1 MNFELTE
8 EQKMIREMVADF
20 ADNELK
26 PIAAEIDEKQE
37 IPAAI
42 YKKVGELGLMGML
55 IPEEY
60 GGSATDAICY
70 AIAIE
75 ELSRGCA
82 STGVM
87 VAVQNSLVD
96 ELVYKF
102 GSDEQKQEFLIPLAK
117 GEKLGAFSL
126 TEPDAGSDAGAV
138 KLAAKDDGDN
148 YVLNGTKTFCTNG
161 KSADICLV
169 FATRDRELKHKGIIC
184 LIVEKGT
191 PGFSVGKVEHKL
203 GIRGSETV
211 ELVFEDCKVP
221 KANRLGGE
229 DEGFKMAMY
238 SLDSGRISISAQ
250 AIGIARAAFDEALE
264 YTKNRKQF
272 GTRICDFQYNQFK
285 MADMATM
292 IEAAQLLNYRAAY
305 LKMQGV
311 RHTKESAMSKLFSAT
326 VANDITRQALQLHGG
341 YGYITEYPVERH
353 FRDAKIT
360 EIYEGTS
367 EIQQLVIASTL
378 LKE

>member
-102 GSDEQKQEFLIPLAK
+102 GSDEQKSWAR
-117 GEKLGAFSL
+117 
-126 TEPDAGSDAGAV
+126 
-138 KLAAKDDGDN
+138 
-148 YVLNGTKTFCTNG
+148 
-161 KSADICLV
+161 SA
-169 FATRDRELKHKGIIC
+169 
-184 LIVEKGT
+184 
-191 PGFSVGKVEHKL
+191 
-203 GIRGSETV
+203 
-211 ELVFEDCKVP
+211 
-221 KANRLGGE
+221 
-229 DEGFKMAMY
+229 
-238 SLDSGRISISAQ
+238 
-250 AIGIARAAFDEALE
+250 
-264 YTKNRKQF
+264 
-272 GTRICDFQYNQFK
+272 
-285 MADMATM
+285 
-292 IEAAQLLNYRAAY
+292 
-305 LKMQGV
+305 
-311 RHTKESAMSKLFSAT
+311 
-326 VANDITRQALQLHGG
+326 
-341 YGYITEYPVERH
+341 
-353 FRDAKIT
+353 
-360 EIYEGTS
+360 
-367 EIQQLVIASTL
+367 
-378 LKE
+378 